1 MQVTDPGDRPK
12 GYFQT
17 ACPVDATSLRV
28 RIEPIH
34 KLGDEGLRVALVLRQ
49 QVGLTHRHEMAV
61 AIELPRYLFVAG
73 DGRIEIPD
81 RTPMGIARALPRQRF
96 QMPVDRVGE

>member
-1 MQVTDPGDRPK
+1 MQGPDPGDRPK
-12 GYFQT
+12 GHFQT
-17 ACPVDATSLRV
+17 AWPVDATSRRV

-61 AIELPRYLFVAG
+61 AIELPRYLLLAG

-81 RTPMGIARALPRQRF
+81 RTPMGIARALARQGF
-96 QMPVDRVGE
+96 QMPLDRVAE